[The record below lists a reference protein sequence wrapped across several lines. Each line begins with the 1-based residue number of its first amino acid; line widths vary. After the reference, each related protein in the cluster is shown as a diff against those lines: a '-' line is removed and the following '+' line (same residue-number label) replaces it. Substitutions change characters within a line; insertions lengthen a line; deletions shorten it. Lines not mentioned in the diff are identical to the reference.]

1 MSVNVA
7 EVFGQDV
14 FNEAVMKER
23 LPEVTYKQ
31 MVKLMNEGGEV
42 TLELADIVAKAMK
55 EWAIEKGATHYTHI
69 FQPYIVSI
77 GAEKHDSFADI
88 PKGGKIENCFSGKD
102 LMMGEPDAS
111 SFPSGGLRATCAA
124 RGYTA
129 WDVFRLHSALTPA
142 SLWIPRLRCSK
153 HVMLSAKQVFVL

>member
-77 GAEKHDSFADI
+77 GARNTTPSQIFRRVAR
-88 PKGGKIENCFSGKD
+88 SRT
-102 LMMGEPDAS
+102 A
-111 SFPSGGLRATCAA
+111 FPVKT
-124 RGYTA
+124 
-129 WDVFRLHSALTPA
+129 
-142 SLWIPRLRCSK
+142 
-153 HVMLSAKQVFVL
+153 

>member
-42 TLELADIVAKAMK
+42 TLELADIVGIRPQSLGALLARL
-55 EWAIEKGATHYTHI
+55 EADGCIERAAGEQDRRARQVKLTDHGRDQAQEARDHQRAFARDTLA
-69 FQPYIVSI
+69 VLDD
-77 GAEKHDSFADI
+77 AEKRQ
-88 PKGGKIENCFSGKD
+88 
-102 LMMGEPDAS
+102 L
-111 SFPSGGLRATCAA
+111 AA
-124 RGYTA
+124 IVLKLNA
-129 WDVFRLHSALTPA
+129 ALG
-142 SLWIPRLRCSK
+142 
-153 HVMLSAKQVFVL
+153 

>member
-42 TLELADIVAKAMK
+42 TLELADIVAKAM
-55 EWAIEKGATHYTHI
+55 
-69 FQPYIVSI
+69 
-77 GAEKHDSFADI
+77 
-88 PKGGKIENCFSGKD
+88 
-102 LMMGEPDAS
+102 
-111 SFPSGGLRATCAA
+111 
-124 RGYTA
+124 
-129 WDVFRLHSALTPA
+129 
-142 SLWIPRLRCSK
+142 
-153 HVMLSAKQVFVL
+153 

>member
-42 TLELADIVAKAMK
+42 TLAVS
-55 EWAIEKGATHYTHI
+55 YTHLTL
-69 FQPYIVSI
+69 PT
-77 GAEKHDSFADI
+77 
-88 PKGGKIENCFSGKD
+88 
-102 LMMGEPDAS
+102 
-111 SFPSGGLRATCAA
+111 TC
-124 RGYTA
+124 
-129 WDVFRLHSALTPA
+129 DV
-142 SLWIPRLRCSK
+142 
-153 HVMLSAKQVFVL
+153 

>member
-31 MVKLMNEGGEV
+31 MVKLMEEGGDV

-55 EWAIEKGATHYTHI
+55 E
-69 FQPYIVSI
+69 
-77 GAEKHDSFADI
+77 
-88 PKGGKIENCFSGKD
+88 
-102 LMMGEPDAS
+102 
-111 SFPSGGLRATCAA
+111 
-124 RGYTA
+124 
-129 WDVFRLHSALTPA
+129 
-142 SLWIPRLRCSK
+142 
-153 HVMLSAKQVFVL
+153 

>member
-31 MVKLMNEGGEV
+31 MVKLMEEGGDV

-77 GAEKHDSFADI
+77 GAEKHDS
-88 PKGGKIENCFSGKD
+88 C
-102 LMMGEPDAS
+102 MGCWIT
-111 SFPSGGLRATCAA
+111 GLCKRRYPLYSDCILCIH
-124 RGYTA
+124 R
-129 WDVFRLHSALTPA
+129 
-142 SLWIPRLRCSK
+142 
-153 HVMLSAKQVFVL
+153 

>member
-31 MVKLMNEGGEV
+31 MVKLMEEGGDV

-88 PKGGKIENCFSGKD
+88 PKGGKIENSFSGKD
-102 LMMGEPDAS
+102 L
-111 SFPSGGLRATCAA
+111 
-124 RGYTA
+124 
-129 WDVFRLHSALTPA
+129 
-142 SLWIPRLRCSK
+142 
-153 HVMLSAKQVFVL
+153 

>member
-55 EWAIEKGATHYTHI
+55 EWAIEKG
-69 FQPYIVSI
+69 
-77 GAEKHDSFADI
+77 GR
-88 PKGGKIENCFSGKD
+88 
-102 LMMGEPDAS
+102 
-111 SFPSGGLRATCAA
+111 RAAN
-124 RGYTA
+124 
-129 WDVFRLHSALTPA
+129 V
-142 SLWIPRLRCSK
+142 
-153 HVMLSAKQVFVL
+153 

>member
-55 EWAIEKGATHYTHI
+55 EWAIEKGAT
-69 FQPYIVSI
+69 
-77 GAEKHDSFADI
+77 
-88 PKGGKIENCFSGKD
+88 
-102 LMMGEPDAS
+102 PDAHRS
-111 SFPSGGLRATCAA
+111 EG
-124 RGYTA
+124 
-129 WDVFRLHSALTPA
+129 
-142 SLWIPRLRCSK
+142 
-153 HVMLSAKQVFVL
+153 

>member
-42 TLELADIVAKAMK
+42 TLELADIVAK
-55 EWAIEKGATHYTHI
+55 
-69 FQPYIVSI
+69 
-77 GAEKHDSFADI
+77 
-88 PKGGKIENCFSGKD
+88 
-102 LMMGEPDAS
+102 
-111 SFPSGGLRATCAA
+111 PSKNGR
-124 RGYTA
+124 
-129 WDVFRLHSALTPA
+129 
-142 SLWIPRLRCSK
+142 SK
-153 HVMLSAKQVFVL
+153 K

>member
-77 GAEKHDSFADI
+77 EAEKHDSFADE
-88 PKGGKIENCFSGKD
+88 GWQDRELLFRQR
-102 LMMGEPDAS
+102 PDD
-111 SFPSGGLRATCAA
+111 GRAGCIFLPV
-124 RGYTA
+124 R
-129 WDVFRLHSALTPA
+129 RTPCN
-142 SLWIPRLRCSK
+142 LCSK
-153 HVMLSAKQVFVL
+153 RLYRMGCRITGICERWNPLYSDCILLLHRRVSGYQDSAAQSM

>member
-55 EWAIEKGATHYTHI
+55 EWAIEKGATHSQI
-69 FQPYIVSI
+69 FRRVARSRT
-77 GAEKHDSFADI
+77 A
-88 PKGGKIENCFSGKD
+88 
-102 LMMGEPDAS
+102 
-111 SFPSGGLRATCAA
+111 FPVRT
-124 RGYTA
+124 
-129 WDVFRLHSALTPA
+129 
-142 SLWIPRLRCSK
+142 
-153 HVMLSAKQVFVL
+153 

>member
-69 FQPYIVSI
+69 FRRVARSRT
-77 GAEKHDSFADI
+77 A
-88 PKGGKIENCFSGKD
+88 
-102 LMMGEPDAS
+102 
-111 SFPSGGLRATCAA
+111 FPVKT
-124 RGYTA
+124 
-129 WDVFRLHSALTPA
+129 
-142 SLWIPRLRCSK
+142 
-153 HVMLSAKQVFVL
+153 

>member
-31 MVKLMNEGGEV
+31 MLKLMEDGGEI

-55 EWAIEKGATHYTHI
+55 FKKDDRGR
-69 FQPYIVSI
+69 QGI
-77 GAEKHDSFADI
+77 GSRDRGCD
-88 PKGGKIENCFSGKD
+88 
-102 LMMGEPDAS
+102 
-111 SFPSGGLRATCAA
+111 RA
-124 RGYTA
+124 
-129 WDVFRLHSALTPA
+129 
-142 SLWIPRLRCSK
+142 
-153 HVMLSAKQVFVL
+153 

>member
-55 EWAIEKGATHYTHI
+55 EWAIEKEQLITHTF

-88 PKGGKIENCFSGKD
+88 PKGWQDRE
-102 LMMGEPDAS
+102 L
-111 SFPSGGLRATCAA
+111 L
-124 RGYTA
+124 
-129 WDVFRLHSALTPA
+129 FR
-142 SLWIPRLRCSK
+142 
-153 HVMLSAKQVFVL
+153 